1 MGGRGVFQKFRLRDG
16 GRGSMFARAMTKP
29 KKHSPHHSAKTDS
42 PAEAAP
48 AEEAASLAP
57 EEEVP
62 PAAESAAAESVAE
75 DMPPPET
82 EPAAEPAAEPEEDP
96 LALQLLRLRADFENY
111 RKRVERERTDWART
125 ASKDLVVSL
134 LPALD
139 DFDRGIAAAGDSP
152 LVEGFSLVEKRIL
165 QALAAAGAEP
175 MALAEGDEF
184 DPAFHEAI
192 SQLPSPD
199 IPEGRI
205 MAVARKGW
213 LMGGKLLRA
222 AQVVVSSGAGA

>member
-1 MGGRGVFQKFRLRDG
+1 
-16 GRGSMFARAMTKP
+16 MFARAMTKP

-48 AEEAASLAP
+48 AEEAASPAP

-62 PAAESAAAESVAE
+62 PAAESAGAEEPAAESVAE
-75 DMPPPET
+75 DTPPPEPA
-82 EPAAEPAAEPEEDP
+82 PAAEPAAEPEEDP

-152 LVEGFSLVEKRIL
+152 LVEGFALVEKRIL

-192 SQLPSPD
+192 SQLPSAD